1 MSRAETLA
9 LLARYYE
16 AFNAGNG
23 EGMLA
28 CLTDD
33 VAHDINQGDR
43 QSGKDAFR
51 TFLAHMDRCYKERL
65 TDIVLMVNEDGSRGS
80 AEFIVNGEYLAT
92 DEGLPE
98 AAGQTYELPAGTF
111 FEVRDGLISR
121 VSVYYNLTEWIRQVG
136 G

>member
-1 MSRAETLA
+1 MSRADTLA

-51 TFLAHMDRCYKERL
+51 TFLAHMERCYKEHL
-65 TDIVLMVNEDGSRGS
+65 TDIVLMANEDGSRGS
-80 AEFIVNGEYLAT
+80 AEFIVNGEYLVT

-121 VSVYYNLTEWIRQVG
+121 VSVYYNLADWIRQVG

>member
-1 MSRAETLA
+1 MSRADTLA

-28 CLTDD
+28 CLTAD

-65 TDIVLMVNEDGSRGS
+65 TDIVLMADEDGRRGA
-80 AEFIVNGEYLAT
+80 AEFIVHGEYLAT

-98 AAGQTYELPAGTF
+98 AAGQTYELPAGAF

-121 VSVYYNLTEWIRQVG
+121 VSVYYNLADWIRQVG